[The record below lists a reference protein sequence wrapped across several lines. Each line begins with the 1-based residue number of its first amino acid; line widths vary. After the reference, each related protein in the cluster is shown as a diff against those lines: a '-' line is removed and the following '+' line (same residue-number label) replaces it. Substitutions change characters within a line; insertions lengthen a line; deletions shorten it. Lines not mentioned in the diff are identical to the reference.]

1 MQSIDDDAIAT
12 SVAAPGERLPGAP
25 LIFRENRGPKGRKKI
40 FKTAPSPHIK
50 VWVWSQTGN
59 NAIHPLNTTFR
70 CTKKTWRTFLR
81 KTTLT
86 VKRSPTFYDGDG
98 YLF

>member
-12 SVAAPGERLPGAP
+12 SVAAPGEGLPGAP

-50 VWVWSQTGN
+50 VSVWSQTGN

-70 CTKKTWRTFLR
+70 STKRRGGRFSGKLH
-81 KTTLT
+81 LT

>member
-12 SVAAPGERLPGAP
+12 SVAAPGEGFPGAP

-59 NAIHPLNTTFR
+59 NAIRPLNTTFR
-70 CTKKTWRTFLR
+70 CTKRRGGRFSGKLH
-81 KTTLT
+81 LT

>member
-12 SVAAPGERLPGAP
+12 SVAAPGEGLPGAA

-70 CTKKTWRTFLR
+70 CTNRRGGRFSGKLH
-81 KTTLT
+81 
-86 VKRSPTFYDGDG
+86 
-98 YLF
+98 